1 MKIKNF
7 YFSSTGNTLW
17 VLKQLTKNFEQAGHE
32 VQNFDVITNAN
43 ENTTDCDILGI
54 VYPVWGS
61 TLPYPLRD
69 LVYALPESNGQKVI
83 LIGNA
88 GAFSGDTGIH
98 WKNVIEKKGYDVI
111 YVDHVFMPVNS
122 VFPGFDYFRP
132 PSPAKKEKM
141 VAKAE
146 TDIKRMCDE
155 ILQGKRKYRGRN
167 ILAVLGGHGQRDFY
181 DPIVDKFKKEM
192 YIDQERCT
200 SCQLCYRTCPVEA
213 IHRSEDHKQLHIN
226 TDECIMC
233 LKCYN
238 LCPVTAALMKP
249 ESTNTKRYTRYKGLD
264 KSVKPILYR

>member
-1 MKIKNF
+1 MCLCRSIVSFPDSITSDLLPRLKKKKW
-7 YFSSTGNTLW
+7 S
-17 VLKQLTKNFEQAGHE
+17 LKQKQ
-32 VQNFDVITNAN
+32 
-43 ENTTDCDILGI
+43 
-54 VYPVWGS
+54 
-61 TLPYPLRD
+61 TLSACAMKFCR
-69 LVYALPESNGQKVI
+69 V
-83 LIGNA
+83 
-88 GAFSGDTGIH
+88 
-98 WKNVIEKKGYDVI
+98 
-111 YVDHVFMPVNS
+111 
-122 VFPGFDYFRP
+122 
-132 PSPAKKEKM
+132 
-141 VAKAE
+141 
-146 TDIKRMCDE
+146 KRN
-155 ILQGKRKYRGRN
+155 YRGRN